1 MAPHKWGAGSG
12 PRLRPAF
19 RAERLAQSA
28 TYGAGRR
35 SYLDRGSR
43 ARDARIVRSVLVPA
57 SMKLLG
63 ERNWYFPSWL
73 SWVPDVHVEGHA
85 TAEPSEPSAVKPPEN
100 PAPAPA

>member
-1 MAPHKWGAGSG
+1 
-12 PRLRPAF
+12 
-19 RAERLAQSA
+19 
-28 TYGAGRR
+28 
-35 SYLDRGSR
+35 
-43 ARDARIVRSVLVPA
+43 
-57 SMKLLG
+57 MKLLG